1 MDRDLLH
8 KATAQAK
15 TKWLEKALKTLLPQV
30 WDLSIHTPDTQE
42 KVAAWA
48 QQIDQMFAAQKLT
61 TPSQQK
67 NRRTDIV
74 NALRVL
80 HPEHP
85 AIAHVLLP
93 SNVYTVMNN
102 EQASRL
108 NARENKFFTSQQ
120 ANLLVERAI
129 ALLESDEPDEVAAG
143 LSVLVGRRISE
154 ILLSQF
160 KPKTA
165 YSLLFSE
172 AVKRRGEVG
181 LEFEIPTLAPADLVL
196 RAIAHL
202 KQVWSIEELRALN
215 LPNNHLKR
223 RINAKYSGVPHACR
237 KHFADLVPGREAEND
252 DGERLYTHLFRAVYA
267 EIATYYYK
275 PQWVPDHRFK
285 AEIQGH
291 FKLTTDGQKLPNY
304 SARQNYDDY
313 LIRDRSPGESG
324 VKLGLPGVEIL
335 EVFQKEAAMVEDEDS
350 GSIVTG
356 ESPEAHLRL
365 EQGTINALLY
375 RAVDRLLFS
384 KEWAE
389 VATGLLLVTGRTI
402 DTLLS
407 AIPSPKTGFS
417 ILVEG
422 VEVPT
427 LTTANQVIS
436 AWNQFRQLAPLP
448 LPEIDGAVQ
457 AVGDRSF
464 HDLVPLHGVEALRA
478 LYSCLA
484 LHWFCPPAVPEADF
498 LSAIAA
504 PNPRPFETVNPN
516 RGVKLAQH
524 NVEVLAC
531 FQSQAHSV
539 HPEEVAAMPDTP
551 HEAATVAEAPTELAP
566 NKLRP
571 RRKSV
576 SVDADLLRS
585 VAANFGLEIRGKGGT
600 VGLSYESALA
610 ELLSLLAEP
619 EGVRSPAEG
628 PSHEAILT
636 TTPPTAPS
644 DPTLA
649 IALADQART
658 LAWLTGRLEA
668 LEQEVHTLRQER
680 DAAIA
685 LVNQGNSSPEW
696 ERLQQENQRLQ
707 QERDLATNK
716 LEAFRNLL
724 IGDRDGQSNR
734 QSNQEF
740 GAIAGSLPVPQKPF
754 APTSQAASHSQSAPA
769 TKSATPSQAVPSKP
783 ARKRLPED
791 QALDN
796 IRRAVHAIM
805 DFNNQGDRTLN
816 EKWYISFPVLQTLLR
831 ANGLSA
837 NQNNVSTVFEEM
849 QQALEQH
856 HDQHHLG
863 SRHNRRHPDISKI
876 AQLVF
881 LDS

>member
-1 MDRDLLH
+1 R
-8 KATAQAK
+8 
-15 TKWLEKALKTLLPQV
+15 
-30 WDLSIHTPDTQE
+30 
-42 KVAAWA
+42 
-48 QQIDQMFAAQKLT
+48 
-61 TPSQQK
+61 
-67 NRRTDIV
+67 
-74 NALRVL
+74 
-80 HPEHP
+80 
-85 AIAHVLLP
+85 
-93 SNVYTVMNN
+93 
-102 EQASRL
+102 
-108 NARENKFFTSQQ
+108 QQ

-129 ALLESDEPDEVAAG
+129 ALLDSEEPDEVAAG
-143 LSVLVGRRISE
+143 LAVLVGRRISE

-181 LEFEIPTLAPADLVL
+181 LEFEIPTLALTEQVL

-215 LPNNHLKR
+215 LPDNHLKR
-223 RINAKYSGVPHACR
+223 RINARYSGVPQACR
-237 KHFADLVPGREAEND
+237 QHFADLVPGREAEND

-313 LIRDRSPGESG
+313 LIRDRSPGEPG

-335 EVFQKEAAMVEDEDS
+335 EVFQKEAAMVEDKDS
-350 GSIVTG
+350 GSIVTI
-356 ESPEAHLRL
+356 ESPAACLRL

-384 KEWAE
+384 KQWAE
-389 VATGLLLVTGRTI
+389 AATGLLLVTGRTI
-402 DTLLS
+402 DALLS

-422 VEVPT
+422 IEVPT

-436 AWNQFRQLAPLP
+436 AWHQFRQLAPLP

-464 HDLVPLHGVEALRA
+464 QDLLPIHGVEPLRA

-484 LHWFCPPAVPEADF
+484 LHWFCPPSIESDAF

-504 PNPRPFETVNPN
+504 PAPMPFQTANPN

-524 NVEVLAC
+524 HVEGLES
-531 FQSQAHSV
+531 FQSQTQSATE
-539 HPEEVAAMPDTP
+539 EEVAAMPDTP
-551 HEAATVAEAPTELAP
+551 TATFAVAETPAELAP

-600 VGLSYESALA
+600 VGLSYETALA

-619 EGVRSPAEG
+619 DEERSRAEVPSDEPIPATA
-628 PSHEAILT
+628 P
-636 TTPPTAPS
+636 TPTPPS
-644 DPTLA
+644 DPNLA

-658 LAWLTGRLEA
+658 LAWLTTRLQA
-668 LEQEVHTLRQER
+668 LEQEVGTLRQER

-685 LVNQGNSSPEW
+685 KVNQGNSSPKL

-724 IGDRDGQSNR
+724 IGDRSGQA
-734 QSNQEF
+734 NQQ
-740 GAIAGSLPVPQKPF
+740 AIALS
-754 APTSQAASHSQSAPA
+754 PT
-769 TKSATPSQAVPSKP
+769 TPSQPATQSPPAPVTRLETPSEALPSKP
-783 ARKRLPED
+783 PRKRLSED
-791 QALDN
+791 QAIQN
-796 IRRAVHAIM
+796 IRRAVQAIM
-805 DFNNQGDRTLN
+805 DFNNHGDRTLN
-816 EKWYISFPVLQTLLR
+816 EKWYISFPIVQTLLR
-831 ANGLSA
+831 AKGLSA
-837 NQNNVSTVFEEM
+837 NQNSVSTVFEEM
-849 QQALEQH
+849 REELEQH

-876 AQLVF
+876 AQLVS

>member
-1 MDRDLLH
+1 MDRDLIH

-30 WDLSIHTPDTQE
+30 RDLSSHTPDAQE

-48 QQIDQMFAAQKLT
+48 QQIDQILIAQKLT

-67 NRRTDIV
+67 NRRTDIA
-74 NALRVL
+74 NALRVI

-93 SNVYTVMNN
+93 SSVYTVMNN

-120 ANLLVERAI
+120 ANQVVERAI
-129 ALLESDEPDEVAAG
+129 ALLESDDPDEVAAG
-143 LSVLVGRRISE
+143 LAVLVGRRISE

-165 YSLLFSE
+165 YSLRFSE

-181 LEFEIPTLAPADLVL
+181 LEFEIPTLAPAATVL
-196 RAIAHL
+196 KAIAHL
-202 KQVWSIEELRALN
+202 KQVWSIEELKALN
-215 LPNNHLKR
+215 LPDNHLKR
-223 RINAKYSGVPHACR
+223 RINARYSGVPHACR

-252 DGERLYTHLFRAVYA
+252 DGERIYTHLFRAVYA

-275 PQWVPDHRFK
+275 PEWVPDHRFK

-324 VKLGLPGVEIL
+324 MKLGTPGVEIL
-335 EVFQKEAAMVEDEDS
+335 EVFQKESAMVEDEDS
-350 GSIVTG
+350 GSIVTI
-356 ESPEAHLRL
+356 ESPAACLRL

-384 KEWAE
+384 KQWAE

-407 AIPSPKTGFS
+407 AIPTPKTGFS
-417 ILVEG
+417 ILVDS

-436 AWNQFRQLAPLP
+436 AWNQFHQLSPLS
-448 LPEIDGAVQ
+448 LPQIEEAVQ
-457 AVGDRSF
+457 AVGDRTF
-464 HDLVPLHGVEALRA
+464 HDLLPIHNVEALRA
-478 LYSCLA
+478 LYSCIV
-484 LHWFCPPAVPEADF
+484 LHWFCPHSIEAADF

-504 PNPRPFETVNPN
+504 PDPLRFETANPDK
-516 RGVKLAQH
+516 GVKLAQR
-524 NVEVLAC
+524 NVEGLEL
-531 FQSQAHSV
+531 FQSQFV
-539 HPEEVAAMPDTP
+539 QEEEERDPMPETPIEVSA
-551 HEAATVAEAPTELAP
+551 VAEATPTESAS
-566 NKLRP
+566 NKLRQ
-571 RRKSV
+571 RRKSLV
-576 SVDADLLRS
+576 VDADLLRS
-585 VAANFGLEIRGKGGT
+585 VAANFGIEIRGKGGA
-600 VGLSYESALA
+600 VGLSYEAALAQLLSQLAEEAEEGRSLA
-610 ELLSLLAEP
+610 ELPSDEP
-619 EGVRSPAEG
+619 LPATA
-628 PSHEAILT
+628 PT
-636 TTPPTAPS
+636 PTPPR
-644 DPTLA
+644 DPHLT

-658 LAWLTGRLEA
+658 LAWLTGRLEV
-668 LEQEVHTLRQER
+668 LEQEVNTLRQQR
-680 DAAIA
+680 DAA
-685 LVNQGNSSPEW
+685 LQQLNQGGASTEL
-696 ERLQQENQRLQ
+696 EQLQQENDQLKL
-707 QERDLATNK
+707 ERDQAVAK
-716 LEAFRNLL
+716 LETFRQLL
-724 IGDRDGQSNR
+724 MGDRSGQANP
-734 QSNQEF
+734 EPT
-740 GAIAGSLPVPQKPF
+740 AIAGSLP
-754 APTSQAASHSQSAPA
+754 APA
-769 TKSATPSQAVPSKP
+769 TTPMMAAPAARELSLARKTQPASETTTPKP
-783 ARKRLPED
+783 ARKRLSED
-791 QALDN
+791 QALEN

-805 DFNNQGDRTLN
+805 DFNNHGDRSLN

-849 QQALEQH
+849 KQELEQH

-876 AQLVF
+876 AHLVS
-881 LDS
+881 LNP

>member
-1 MDRDLLH
+1 MDRDLIH

-15 TKWLEKALKTLLPQV
+15 TKWLEKALKILLPQV
-30 WDLSIHTPDTQE
+30 WDLSIHTPDAQE

-48 QQIDQMFAAQKLT
+48 QQIDQILIAQKLT

-67 NRRTDIV
+67 NRRTDIA
-74 NALRVL
+74 NALRVI

-93 SNVYTVMNN
+93 SSVYTVMNN

-108 NARENKFFTSQQ
+108 NARENKFFTSEQ
-120 ANLLVERAI
+120 ANELVVRAI
-129 ALLESDEPDEVAAG
+129 ALLDSEAPDEVAAG
-143 LSVLVGRRISE
+143 LAVLVGRRISE

-160 KPKTA
+160 KLKTA

-181 LEFEIPTLAPADLVL
+181 LEFEIPTLAPADSVL
-196 RAIAHL
+196 TAIARL
-202 KQVWSIEELRALN
+202 NQIWSIEELRALN
-215 LPNNHLKR
+215 LPDNHLKR

-237 KHFADLVPGREAEND
+237 THFADLVPGREAEND

-275 PQWVPDHRFK
+275 PHRVPDHRFK

-291 FKLTTDGQKLPNY
+291 FKLTNDGQKLPNY

-335 EVFQKEAAMVEDEDS
+335 EVFQKEGMRVESEAVEQMVEEPPS
-350 GSIVTG
+350 
-356 ESPEAHLRL
+356 RFQL

-384 KEWAE
+384 KQWAE
-389 VATGLLLVTGRTI
+389 VATGLLLVTGRTL

-417 ILVEG
+417 ILVDG

-427 LTTANQVIS
+427 LTIANQVIS
-436 AWNQFRQLAPLP
+436 AWNQFRQLSPLP
-448 LPEIDGAVQ
+448 LPQIEVAVQ

-464 HDLVPLHGVEALRA
+464 HNLVPLHGVEALRA

-484 LHWFCPPAVPEADF
+484 LHWFCPPTVPEADF
-498 LSAIAA
+498 LSAIAS
-504 PNPRPFETVNPN
+504 PDPRPFETVNPN
-516 RGVKLAQH
+516 RGVKLTQH

-531 FQSQAHSV
+531 FQSQAHSATE
-539 HPEEVAAMPDTP
+539 EEVAAMPDTAP
-551 HEAATVAEAPTELAP
+551 ETSAVAEAPAELTP

-600 VGLSYESALA
+600 VGLSYEAALA

-619 EGVRSPAEG
+619 EEGRSPVEV
-628 PSHEAILT
+628 PSNGSLPDTAPTPT
-636 TTPPTAPS
+636 TPS
-644 DPTLA
+644 DPALA

-658 LAWLTGRLEA
+658 LAWLTGRLES
-668 LEQEVHTLRQER
+668 LEQEVNTLRQER

-685 LVNQGNSSPEW
+685 KVNQGNSSPEL

-724 IGDRDGQSNR
+724 IGDRLGQP
-734 QSNQEF
+734 NQET
-740 GAIAGSLPVPQKPF
+740 IAGSPPVPQTTPAMT
-754 APTSQAASHSQSAPA
+754 APAASHSSPERKPAPA
-769 TKSATPSQAVPSKP
+769 SEAIAPKSP
-783 ARKRLPED
+783 RKRLPED
-791 QALDN
+791 QALEH
-796 IRRAVHAIM
+796 IRRAVHAII
-805 DFNNQGDRTLN
+805 DFNNYGDRSLN
-816 EKWYISFPVLQTLLR
+816 EKWYISFPVVQTLLR

-837 NQNNVSTVFEEM
+837 NQNNVSTVFEQMKQE
-849 QQALEQH
+849 LEQH
-856 HDQHHLG
+856 HDHHNLG

-876 AQLVF
+876 AQLVS
-881 LDS
+881 LTA

>member
-1 MDRDLLH
+1 MDRDLIH
-8 KATAQAK
+8 QATAQAK
-15 TKWLEKALKTLLPQV
+15 TKWLEKALKNLLPQV
-30 WDLSIHTPDTQE
+30 WDLSIHTPDAQE
-42 KVAAWA
+42 KIAVWA
-48 QQIDQMFAAQKLT
+48 DQIDQMFIAQKLT

-67 NRRTDIV
+67 NRRTDIA
-74 NALRVL
+74 NALRVI

-143 LSVLVGRRISE
+143 LAVLVGRRISE
-154 ILLSQF
+154 ILISQF
-160 KPKTA
+160 QPKTA

-172 AVKRRGEVG
+172 AVKRRREGG
-181 LEFEIPTLAPADLVL
+181 LEFEIPTLAPADPVL

-215 LPNNHLKR
+215 LPDNHLKR
-223 RINAKYSGVPHACR
+223 RINARYSGVPQACR
-237 KHFADLVPGREAEND
+237 THFADLVPGREAEND

-291 FKLTTDGQKLPNY
+291 FKLTNDGQKLPNY

-324 VKLGLPGVEIL
+324 VKLGTPGVEIL
-335 EVFQKEAAMVEDEDS
+335 EVFQKEEMRVESEAVEQMVEEPPS
-350 GSIVTG
+350 
-356 ESPEAHLRL
+356 RFQL

-384 KEWAE
+384 KQWAE

-402 DTLLS
+402 DALLS
-407 AIPSPKTGFS
+407 TIPTSKTGFS
-417 ILVEG
+417 ILVEKI
-422 VEVPT
+422 EAPT
-427 LTTANQVIS
+427 LTPAKQVIS
-436 AWNQFRQLAPLP
+436 AWHQFRQLEPLP
-448 LPEIDGAVQ
+448 LPEIDRAVQ

-464 HDLVPLHGVEALRA
+464 HDLLPIHGVEPLRA

-484 LHWFCPPAVPEADF
+484 LHWFCPPGVPEAAF
-498 LSAIAA
+498 LSAIVS
-504 PNPRPFETVNPN
+504 PDPRPFETANPN
-516 RGVKLAQH
+516 RGLKLAQH
-524 NVEVLAC
+524 NVEVLEL
-531 FQSQAHSV
+531 FQSQAQSV
-539 HPEEVAAMPDTP
+539 HQEVAAMPDTP
-551 HEAATVAEAPTELAP
+551 DTPTEAAALAEAPTEFAP
-566 NKLRP
+566 TKLRP

-585 VAANFGLEIRGKGGT
+585 VAANFGLEIRGKAGT
-600 VGLSYESALA
+600 VGLSYEAALA

-619 EGVRSPAEG
+619 DEVRA
-628 PSHEAILT
+628 PSELQSNGSLPDTAPT
-636 TTPPTAPS
+636 PTPPSEPH
-644 DPTLA
+644 LA

-668 LEQEVHTLRQER
+668 LEQEVNTLRQER
-680 DAAIA
+680 DAA
-685 LVNQGNSSPEW
+685 LQQLNQGGASTELAQ
-696 ERLQQENQRLQ
+696 LQQENEHLKL
-707 QERDLATNK
+707 ERD
-716 LEAFRNLL
+716 
-724 IGDRDGQSNR
+724 
-734 QSNQEF
+734 
-740 GAIAGSLPVPQKPF
+740 
-754 APTSQAASHSQSAPA
+754 QAASKLETFRQLLMGDRFSPTHSLAEPIPDSLVAPTPTIAAPAARSSSPQSKSAPA
-769 TKSATPSQAVPSKP
+769 SEAVALKP

-791 QALDN
+791 QALEN
-796 IRRAVHAIM
+796 IRRAVQAIM
-805 DFNNQGDRTLN
+805 DFNNHGDRSLN

-849 QQALEQH
+849 REELEQH

-876 AQLVF
+876 AHLVS
-881 LDS
+881 LTP

>member
-1 MDRDLLH
+1 MDLDLLH

-15 TKWLEKALKTLLPQV
+15 TKWLEKELKTQLPQV
-30 WDLSIHTPDTQE
+30 WDLTIASPNWQE
-42 KVAAWA
+42 KAAIWA
-48 QQIDQMFAAQKLT
+48 QQIDQMFIAQKLT

-67 NRRTDIV
+67 NRRTDIA
-74 NALRVL
+74 NALRVI
-80 HPEHP
+80 HPDHP

-120 ANLLVERAI
+120 ANQLVERAI
-129 ALLESDEPDEVAAG
+129 ALLDRDEPDEVAAG
-143 LSVLVGRRISE
+143 LAVLVGRRISE

-160 KPKTA
+160 KLKAA

-181 LEFEIPTLAPADLVL
+181 LEFEIPTLAPAEQVL
-196 RAIAHL
+196 TAIAQL

-215 LPNNHLKR
+215 LPDNHLKR
-223 RINAKYSGVPHACR
+223 RINARYSGVPHACR
-237 KHFADLVPGREAEND
+237 RHFADLVPGREAEND

-285 AEIQGH
+285 AEVQGH
-291 FKLTTDGQKLPNY
+291 FKLTNDGQKLPNY

-324 VKLGLPGVEIL
+324 VKLGLPGVETL
-335 EVFQKEAAMVEDEDS
+335 EVFQKEGMQVESEAVEQMVEEPPS
-350 GSIVTG
+350 
-356 ESPEAHLRL
+356 RFQL

-384 KEWAE
+384 KQWAE

-402 DTLLS
+402 DALLS
-407 AIPSPKTGFS
+407 AIPTPKTGFS
-417 ILVEG
+417 ILVDG
-422 VEVPT
+422 IEVPT
-427 LTTANQVIS
+427 LTPAKQVLS
-436 AWNQFRQLAPLP
+436 AWHQFRQLAPLP
-448 LPEIDGAVQ
+448 LPKVDAALQV
-457 AVGDRSF
+457 VGDRTF
-464 HDLVPLHGVEALRA
+464 DDLAPIQGVEDLRA

-484 LHWFCPPAVPEADF
+484 LHWFCPSGVPEAAF
-498 LSAIAA
+498 LSAIAS
-504 PNPRPFETVNPN
+504 PDPRPFETANPN
-516 RGVKLAQH
+516 RGVKLAQR
-524 NVEVLAC
+524 NVEVLEL
-531 FQSQAHSV
+531 FQAQAHSATE
-539 HPEEVAAMPDTP
+539 EEVAAMPDTP
-551 HEAATVAEAPTELAP
+551 DTPTETSAVAEAPAELAP

-585 VAANFGLEIRGKGGT
+585 VAANFGLEIRGKAGT
-600 VGLSYESALA
+600 VGLSYEAALA

-619 EGVRSPAEG
+619 DEVRSLAEQ
-628 PSHEAILT
+628 PSDELPST
-636 TTPPTAPS
+636 PETTPP
-644 DPTLA
+644 DPNLT

-685 LVNQGNSSPEW
+685 QVNQGISSPEL

-724 IGDRDGQSNR
+724 IGDRSGQP
-734 QSNQEF
+734 NQEPT
-740 GAIAGSLPVPQKPF
+740 AIAVSTTV
-754 APTSQAASHSQSAPA
+754 PA
-769 TKSATPSQAVPSKP
+769 TTPTMATPGVRDRFPERNLEPASEAIAPKP

-791 QALDN
+791 QAIEN
-796 IRRAVHAIM
+796 IRRAVQAIM
-805 DFNNQGDRTLN
+805 SFNNLGDRSLN
-816 EKWYISFPVLQTLLR
+816 EKWYISFPVIQTLLR

-849 QQALEQH
+849 RQELEQH

-863 SRHNRRHPDISKI
+863 SRHNRKHPNIEKI
-876 AQLVF
+876 AQLVS

>member
-1 MDRDLLH
+1 MDRDLIH

-15 TKWLEKALKTLLPQV
+15 TRWLEKALKTLLPQV
-30 WDLSIHTPDTQE
+30 WDLSIHTPDARE

-48 QQIDQMFAAQKLT
+48 QQIDQILIAQKLT

-67 NRRTDIV
+67 NRRTDIA
-74 NALRVL
+74 NALRVI

-93 SNVYTVMNN
+93 SSVYTVMNN

-120 ANLLVERAI
+120 ANELVVRAI
-129 ALLESDEPDEVAAG
+129 ALLDSDEPDEVAAG
-143 LSVLVGRRISE
+143 LAVLVGRRISE
-154 ILLSQF
+154 ILISQF
-160 KPKTA
+160 KPKMA

-172 AVKRRGEVG
+172 AVKRRGEGG
-181 LEFEIPTLAPADLVL
+181 LEFEIPTLAPADPVL

-215 LPNNHLKR
+215 LPDNHLKR
-223 RINAKYSGVPHACR
+223 RINARYSGVPHACR
-237 KHFADLVPGREAEND
+237 THFADLVPGREAEND

-275 PQWVPDHRFK
+275 PDWVPDHRFK

-291 FKLTTDGQKLPNY
+291 FKLTNDGQKLPNY

-313 LIRDRSPGESG
+313 LIRDRSPGKPG
-324 VKLGLPGVEIL
+324 VKLGTPGVEIL
-335 EVFQKEAAMVEDEDS
+335 EVFQKEEMRVENEVVEQTVEERS
-350 GSIVTG
+350 TSYQ
-356 ESPEAHLRL
+356 LK
-365 EQGTINALLY
+365 QGTINALLY

-384 KEWAE
+384 KEWTQ
-389 VATGLLLVTGRTI
+389 VATGLLLVTGRTL

-422 VEVPT
+422 IEVPT
-427 LTTANQVIS
+427 LTTANQVLS

-448 LPEIDGAVQ
+448 LPEIEGAVQ
-457 AVGDRSF
+457 AVSDRTF
-464 HDLVPLHGVEALRA
+464 DDLVALQGVEALRA

-504 PNPRPFETVNPN
+504 PNPRPFKTVNPN
-516 RGVKLAQH
+516 KGVKLAQH
-524 NVEVLAC
+524 NVEVLEL
-531 FQSQAHSV
+531 FQFQAQSV
-539 HPEEVAAMPDTP
+539 SKEEVAAMPDTP
-551 HEAATVAEAPTELAP
+551 IETSAVAEAPTKLAP
-566 NKLRP
+566 TKLRP

-600 VGLSYESALA
+600 VGLSYEAALA

-619 EGVRSPAEG
+619 EEVRAIAQLAPNESLPDPQPA
-628 PSHEAILT
+628 PPDPNLT
-636 TTPPTAPS
+636 
-644 DPTLA
+644 
-649 IALADQART
+649 IALANQART

-668 LEQEVHTLRQER
+668 LEQEVGTLRQER

-685 LVNQGNSSPEW
+685 KVNQGNSSPQL

-724 IGDRDGQSNR
+724 IDDRSG
-734 QSNQEF
+734 QSNQEL
-740 GAIAGSLPVPQKPF
+740 GATPDSPPALQTTPVTSHSSPERKPAPASEAIACEGG
-754 APTSQAASHSQSAPA
+754 
-769 TKSATPSQAVPSKP
+769 AVIVTKP

-791 QALDN
+791 QALEH
-796 IRRAVHAIM
+796 IRRAVQAIM
-805 DFNNQGDRTLN
+805 DFNNHGDRTLN
-816 EKWYISFPVLQTLLR
+816 EKWYISFPVVQTLLR
-831 ANGLSA
+831 TNGLSA

-849 QQALEQH
+849 KQELEQH

-876 AQLVF
+876 AQLV
-881 LDS
+881 SINP

>member
-1 MDRDLLH
+1 MDLDLLH
-8 KATAQAK
+8 KATTQAK
-15 TKWLEKALKTLLPQV
+15 TKWLEKELKTLLPQV
-30 WDLSIHTPDTQE
+30 WDLSTHTPDAQE
-42 KVAAWA
+42 KAAAWTA
-48 QQIDQMFAAQKLT
+48 QIDQMFAVQKLM

-67 NRRTDIV
+67 NRRTDIA
-74 NALRVL
+74 NALRL
-80 HPEHP
+80 IHPDHP

-93 SNVYTVMNN
+93 SSVYTVMNN

-108 NARENKFFTSQQ
+108 NARENKFLTSQQ

-129 ALLESDEPDEVAAG
+129 ALLDSGEPDEVAAG
-143 LSVLVGRRISE
+143 LAVLVGRRISE
-154 ILLSQF
+154 ILISQF
-160 KPKTA
+160 QPKTT

-172 AVKRRGEVG
+172 AVKRRGEGG
-181 LEFEIPTLAPADLVL
+181 LEFEIPTLAPAEKVL

-215 LPNNHLKR
+215 LPDNHLKR
-223 RINAKYSGVPHACR
+223 RINARYSGVPHACR

-324 VKLGLPGVEIL
+324 VKLGTPGVEIL
-335 EVFQKEAAMVEDEDS
+335 EVFQKEGMRVEN
-350 GSIVTG
+350 
-356 ESPEAHLRL
+356 EAVEQTVEERSTSYQL

-402 DTLLS
+402 DALLS
-407 AIPSPKTGFS
+407 AIPMPKTGFS

-422 VEVPT
+422 IEVPT
-427 LTTANQVIS
+427 LTPANQVIS
-436 AWNQFRQLAPLP
+436 AWHQFRQLPPLP
-448 LPEIDGAVQ
+448 LPEIARAVQ
-457 AVGDRSF
+457 TVGDRSF
-464 HDLVPLHGVEALRA
+464 QDLLPLQGVEALRA

-484 LHWFCPPAVPEADF
+484 IHWFCPPSIESAAF
-498 LSAIAA
+498 LSAIAS
-504 PNPRPFETVNPN
+504 PNPRPFETVNQN
-516 RGVKLAQH
+516 KGVKLAQH
-524 NVEVLAC
+524 NVEVLEL
-531 FQSQAHSV
+531 FQSQAHSG
-539 HPEEVAAMPDTP
+539 HQEEVAAMPDTP
-551 HEAATVAEAPTELAP
+551 SEAPALAETPTELAP

-585 VAANFGLEIRGKGGT
+585 VAANFGLEIRGKAGT
-600 VGLSYESALA
+600 VGLSYEAALA

-619 EGVRSPAEG
+619 EKERSHVEG
-628 PSHEAILT
+628 PSNGSLPDTAPTPT
-636 TTPPTAPS
+636 TPS
-644 DPTLA
+644 DPALA

-658 LAWLTGRLEA
+658 LAWLTARIEA
-668 LEQEVHTLRQER
+668 LEQEVGTLRQER
-680 DAAIA
+680 DVA
-685 LVNQGNSSPEW
+685 LQQLNQAGSSTELAQ
-696 ERLQQENQRLQ
+696 LQQENEQLKL
-707 QERDLATNK
+707 ERDQATSK
-716 LEAFRNLL
+716 LEAFRQLL
-724 IGDRDGQSNR
+724 MGDRSTQTNSLTEPIALSTPVAPPPTLATPAARDISPAR
-734 QSNQEF
+734 KLEPASE
-740 GAIAGSLPVPQKPF
+740 AIAP
-754 APTSQAASHSQSAPA
+754 
-769 TKSATPSQAVPSKP
+769 KP

-796 IRRAVHAIM
+796 IRRAVQAIM
-805 DFNNQGDRTLN
+805 NFNNHGDRTLN
-816 EKWYISFPVLQTLLR
+816 EKWYISFPVVQTLLR

-849 QQALEQH
+849 KQALEQH

-863 SRHNRRHPDISKI
+863 SRHNRRHPDISKV
-876 AQLVF
+876 AQLVS
-881 LDS
+881 LTP